1 MNCDG
6 LREDFKL
13 IDNVGIFIQYKSNNF
28 EQDRKN
34 IRDRLIDLFKSEKA
48 GQGKGSNST
57 RVMYCME
64 KTSNGEIIYLQRPA
78 YLNKGFDFTVNVKQ
92 YNFKAPT
99 KKNQNRLTHTPRHDS
114 IFYPLN
120 LIKSTNKAD
129 FNLIQVAI
137 DKIYYCEDPSIL
149 LQQNQFQALNNKDI
163 DGVEYETL
171 LKVIKWLFIEQDIT
185 YWSFTGRKMFYDG
198 LKNV

>member
-6 LREDFKL
+6 LREDFQL
-13 IDNVGIFIQYKSNNF
+13 INKIGMFTQNNSNNF

-34 IRDRLIDLFKSEKA
+34 IRDNIIDLFKSERA
-48 GQGKGSNST
+48 GQGKGPDST
-57 RVMYCME
+57 RIMYCME
-64 KTSNGEIIYLQRPA
+64 KTLNDEIIYLQRPA
-78 YLNKGFDFTVNVKQ
+78 YLNKGFDFTVNVKN

-99 KKNQNRLTHTPRHDS
+99 RRNPNRLTHTPRHDS

-120 LIKSTNKAD
+120 LIKSANIID
-129 FNLIQVAI
+129 FNLIQIAI
-137 DKIYYCEDPSIL
+137 DEIYYCKDPSIL
-149 LQQNQFQALNNKDI
+149 LQQNQFQPLNDKYI

-185 YWSFTGRKMFYDG
+185 YWSFTGRKMFYNG
-198 LKNV
+198 LRNV

>member
-6 LREDFKL
+6 MREDFEL
-13 IDNVGIFIQYKSNNF
+13 IDKIGIFIQNNSNNF

-34 IRDRLIDLFKSEKA
+34 IRDNIVDLFKSERA
-48 GQGKGSNST
+48 GQGRGSDST

-64 KTSNGEIIYLQRPA
+64 KTLDGEIVYLQRPA
-78 YLNKGFDFTVNVKQ
+78 YLNKGFDFTVNVKN
-92 YNFKAPT
+92 YNFRAPT
-99 KKNQNRLTHTPRHDS
+99 NRNPNRLTHTPRHDS

-120 LIKSTNKAD
+120 LIKTTNATD
-129 FNLIQVAI
+129 FNLIQIAI
-137 DKIYYCEDPSIL
+137 DKIYYCEDPSTL
-149 LQQNQFQALNNKDI
+149 LQQNQFQSLNSKHVDN
-163 DGVEYETL
+163 VEYETL

-185 YWSFTGRKMFYDG
+185 YWSFTGRKMFYNE